1 MRAFDAR
8 HLAKKL
14 VGPDGLAA
22 FDAHIRETRTARFET
37 ALDAAEASSLFDV
50 RRLERAIDDGA
61 IAVGQIDIFVRGHI
75 VRIADLA
82 HRSGRTVLDIAAEQ
96 LGAGA
101 TLRVRD
107 LQRADADLVAFGRAV
122 QEAFS
127 ATAQINLYLTPPLR
141 DGFPPHFDITD
152 VLVVQVAGSKSWR
165 IHSDYAD
172 QQRLPMSDTPWDP
185 RRYIPTDAGEELTLR
200 TGDVLYIPR
209 GFMHSAVSLAEES
222 MHLTISL
229 APMTYADLLTGVL
242 ARRAKKH
249 EALRRRVPLQV
260 QAGNDLRALAA
271 GADAL
276 IDSMRSE
283 VDFLAVIQA
292 ELARLAAP
300 EAPEGTFSRALRQNL
315 DDIE

>member
-127 ATAQINLYLTPPLR
+127 ATAQIN
-141 DGFPPHFDITD
+141 HFDITD